1 MCDLSLLNL
10 IYKLIY
16 LILIYIESIP
26 ALLYIYGAIN
36 VMFYSILGILNG
48 YKVKKKK
55 NRMILKCWGF
65 FFFKFNIYAQYDFK
79 NDHDK
84 KKKKLS
90 EGRYNF
96 AWIFY
101 TLYENKVTRNLN
113 YRFIISYLIN
123 TAWWE

>member
-1 MCDLSLLNL
+1 MTAIGDLCDLSLLNL

-84 KKKKLS
+84 KKKIVRGS
-90 EGRYNF
+90 VQFCMN
-96 AWIFY
+96 I
-101 TLYENKVTRNLN
+101 LYFVWK
-113 YRFIISYLIN
+113 
-123 TAWWE
+123 